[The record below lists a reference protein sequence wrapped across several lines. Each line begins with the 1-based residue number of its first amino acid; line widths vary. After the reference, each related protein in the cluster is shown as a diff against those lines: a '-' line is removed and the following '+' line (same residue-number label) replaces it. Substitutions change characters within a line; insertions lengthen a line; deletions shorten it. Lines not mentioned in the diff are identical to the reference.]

1 MRQPSPIHL
10 ILVVGCVFSSLCLA
24 GCAGGRI
31 TFHANNSASLQTVEA
46 DLQYARLQAE
56 STREALEEMVF
67 ADPPD
72 LGRAYRDFDEKATR
86 MNLVGERLVR
96 HADGMEYQGSSYLVE
111 PEKSATECRYPRLS
125 DTARTKPLELGGAF
139 DPIAAA
145 AISVRRAYRAFE
157 SDLSNI
163 RSILSIHQTTKRI
176 EIVDIFIKKAAVDE
190 ESLNEALGHAQALVQ
205 EAKTASPDPSLAPN
219 GQGEKSV
226 ALPEGG

>member
-1 MRQPSPIHL
+1 MRQPSPIHF

-24 GCAGGRI
+24 GCAGGRF
-31 TFHANNSASLQTVEA
+31 TFHAHNSASLQTVEA
-46 DLQYARLQAE
+46 DLENARLKAE
-56 STREALEEMVF
+56 NTRKALEEMVF

-96 HADGMEYQGSSYLVE
+96 HADGMEYQGNSYLVE
-111 PEKSATECRYPRLS
+111 PEKSATECQYPRLS
-125 DTARTKPLELGGAF
+125 NTARTKPLELGGAF

-145 AISVRRAYRAFE
+145 AISVRRAYRAYE

-163 RSILSIHQTTKRI
+163 RSILSTYQTTKRI

-190 ESLNEALGHAQALVQ
+190 ESLTEALEQAQALVQ
-205 EAKTASPDPSLAPN
+205 EA
-219 GQGEKSV
+219 EK
-226 ALPEGG
+226 AGTTPLPAGG

>member
-1 MRQPSPIHL
+1 MRQPSPIHF
-10 ILVVGCVFSSLCLA
+10 ILLVGFVFSSFCLA
-24 GCAGGRI
+24 GCAGAR
-31 TFHANNSASLQTVEA
+31 FNFRADNSASLQTVEA
-46 DLQYARLQAE
+46 DLEYARLQAE

-72 LGRAYRDFDEKATR
+72 LGRAYRDFADKATR

-111 PEKSATECRYPRLS
+111 PEKSATECQYPRLS
-125 DTARTKPLELGGAF
+125 NTARTKPLELGAAF

-163 RSILSIHQTTKRI
+163 RSILSTHQTTKGI

-190 ESLNEALGHAQALVQ
+190 ESLNEALGQAQALVQ
-205 EAKTASPDPSLAPN
+205 DAKTASPTPSPTPSPAP
-219 GQGEKSV
+219 
-226 ALPEGG
+226 AAPEE

>member
-1 MRQPSPIHL
+1 MRQPNQIHF
-10 ILVVGCVFSSLCLA
+10 ILVIGFVFWSLSLA
-24 GCAGGRI
+24 GCAAGRV

-46 DLQYARLQAE
+46 DLEYARLQADN
-56 STREALEEMVF
+56 TRKMLDELVL

-72 LGRAYRDFDEKATR
+72 LGRAYREFADRATR

-96 HADGMEYQGSSYLVE
+96 HADGMEYRGRTYLVE

-125 DTARTKPLELGGAF
+125 NTAKTKPLKLGAAF

-163 RSILSIHQTTKRI
+163 RSILSTNPTTKGL
-176 EIVDIFIKKAAVDE
+176 ETADIFIKKAAVDE
-190 ESLNEALGHAQALVQ
+190 ESLNRALEQAQALVQ
-205 EAKTASPDPSLAPN
+205 DAKTTTTA
-219 GQGEKSV
+219 
-226 ALPEGG
+226 ALPDGG